1 MPKGTGTGIA
11 MGSERMLAGPPSR
24 ENGGCS
30 DCCWKG
36 LMAHGAGSSIVITE
50 VRSMQLVCV
59 LPMPPQSTTPLLPA
73 PFVTALQWSP
83 QPMQRDLLLTQE
95 LSTAHLRLAVGD
107 RQGRIAIWDAPSRQ
121 VTDWMA
127 TGSELGNGIQDLC
140 WLQQKKH
147 SNRWLLLAIHGPSLL
162 AIWNT
167 QNGRCIWKYDASPEI
182 LFCVR
187 RDPFDFRH
195 ACVSGMKGLL
205 LSVKVAGDGNGNG
218 NGNGNGDGEYDSGII
233 VKEHRLRLQVI
244 VTEIIISGGNSSSSG
259 SSNQSSSSPP
269 STALSLFPNVTVKC
283 MFSSRWAHILYVM
296 FPREIVVFDLQY
308 GEPLSVTGLPRGYA
322 NFFGLI
328 TDVDGDFLYC
338 VHADAK
344 LSVWKREEGKQIY
357 VLCMMEALIPS
368 MGTSVPS
375 PTILAV
381 AHCSSEFEIERVSK
395 TCSEEAPVVK
405 LFELPTYTENSA
417 SSMLSRQSFLLL
429 KTAFISISDDGKVWN
444 WLLTAELPGDA
455 YGQVM
460 DQTMNLSISEDVN
473 HMNDRESGVPA
484 LDIVV
489 DGHEEDENKLPKQ
502 LHTAVLRRDEPVFK
516 LNLIGQL
523 HLLSSTITTL
533 AVPAPSLTATLAG
546 GGNGPAVAVPLVAL
560 ATQGGCIEVVD
571 VVANAVAMSFAV
583 HNSAVRGLRWL
594 GNSRLVSFSYS
605 QVNEKG
611 GGYINKLAITC
622 VRSGINRFFRVLQK
636 PEKAPMRALRASP
649 SGRYLLILFRE
660 APVEVWAM
668 TRNPQ
673 MLRSLALPFTV
684 MEWALPPVPKPPQK
698 GYSRQ
703 SSFFSKER
711 PTIAST
717 VAAASAQ
724 STSDSKSTSLEGSA
738 EETAESFAFALVNG
752 SHGVF
757 EVRGRRVRDFRP
769 KWPSSSFVSPD
780 VLVTAMAYRMPHVVM
795 GDRQGN
801 IRWWDVTSG
810 LSSSFN
816 THKGGIR
823 RIKFAPVVLGDDS
836 RGRVAVLFN
845 DNTFSIFDL
854 DTQDPLANAILQPQF
869 AGILVLEIDWFPLR
883 VDKKEPLLLCIA
895 GADSSFRLLEVNTQ
909 GSKPVQVLEGK
920 AVMNRFRPMP
930 LCSPV
935 LLPPPHA
942 LALRMLLQ
950 WGVQPS
956 WFDVEKTSGDTEHLV
971 HTPGMPSTIDKT
983 DFRHYMLDTSFP
995 LIGDT
1000 VVPEL
1005 LLKILEPYRKAGRLL
1020 DNDRAKTYAA
1030 LLHKGCTARFA
1041 FAAAQFGDFS
1051 EALFWLQLPYV
1062 LSCLTEQLHDK
1073 SLQHK
1078 SPIKA
1083 SSEPSTSDE
1092 LHTRRSVENVASL
1105 KGAKHEKSTFSAL
1118 GLQDCSYSTL
1128 QLTYGESDVS
1138 PSSQVSLR
1146 ANALERISWH
1156 EKLRGENALQ
1166 KRVHELVAVGRLED
1180 AVTLLLSTPPDSPYF
1195 YVDALRAVA
1204 LSSAVSSALHELAVK
1219 VVAANLVGTD
1229 KSLSGT
1235 HLLCAVGRYQEACSQ
1250 LQDAGCWTD
1259 AATLA
1264 ATHLQGSDYSR
1275 VLQRWADHV
1284 LQNDHNIWRAMLL
1297 YVAAGALH
1305 EVLAVLRDAQEPD
1318 TAAMFLLACHEI
1330 KVKVTSQKS
1339 GVECNASP
1347 KSDSQVQ
1354 GNANS
1359 LDLPGDLNQQKEDVS
1374 VVCEYY
1380 GHYQRTLVHLCT
1392 DLAPVL
1398 D

>member
-1 MPKGTGTGIA
+1 MVKETGTGIA
-11 MGSERMLAGPPSR
+11 MGAERMLAGPPSR

-36 LMAHGAGSSIVITE
+36 LLAHGAGSSIVITE

-59 LPMPPQSTTPLLPA
+59 LPMPPQSTSPLLPA

-127 TGSELGNGIQDLC
+127 TGTELGNGIQDLC
-140 WLQQKKH
+140 WLQQKH
-147 SNRWLLLAIHGPSLL
+147 SNRWLLMAIHGSSLL
-162 AIWNT
+162 AIWNA
-167 QNGRCIWKYDASPEI
+167 QSGRCIWKYDASPDI

-195 ACVSGMKGLL
+195 ACVVGMKGLL
-205 LSVKVAGDGNGNG
+205 LSVKVTGDGNGS
-218 NGNGNGDGEYDSGII
+218 GNGDGESDNGIT
-233 VKEHRLRLQVI
+233 VKEHQLQLQVI
-244 VTEIIISGGNSSSSG
+244 VTEIIISGGNSSSS

-283 MFSSRWAHILYVM
+283 MYSSRWAHILYVM
-296 FPREIVVFDLQY
+296 FPREIVIFDLQY
-308 GEPLSVTGLPRGYA
+308 GAPLSVTGLPRGYA
-322 NFFGLI
+322 NFFALI
-328 TDVDGDFLYC
+328 ADVDGDFLYC
-338 VHADAK
+338 AHADAK

-381 AHCSSEFEIERVSK
+381 SHCSSEFEIEKVSEI
-395 TCSEEAPVVK
+395 CSEEAPGVK

-417 SSMLSRQSFLLL
+417 SSMLSRQSVLVL
-429 KTAFISISDDGKVWN
+429 KTAIISISDDGKVWN

-455 YGQVM
+455 HDQVTN
-460 DQTMNLSISEDVN
+460 QTICEDVN
-473 HMNDRESGVPA
+473 QENERESGAPA
-484 LDIVV
+484 LYIAA
-489 DGHEEDENKLPKQ
+489 DGHEEEENKIPKP
-502 LHTAVLRRDEPVFK
+502 LHTAVLTRDEPVLK
-516 LNLIGQL
+516 LKLLGQL

-533 AVPAPSLTATLAG
+533 AVPAPSLTATLTG

-571 VVANAVAMSFAV
+571 VAANAVAMSFAV

-594 GNSRLVSFSYS
+594 GNSRLVSFSYT

-611 GGYINKLAITC
+611 GGYINRLAITC
-622 VRSGINRFFRVLQK
+622 VRSGITRFFRVLQK

-698 GYSRQ
+698 GFSRQ

-769 KWPSSSFVSPD
+769 KWPSSSFASSD

-816 THKGGIR
+816 SHKGGIR

-869 AGILVLEIDWFPLR
+869 AGILVLELDWFPLR

-909 GSKPVQVLEGK
+909 GNKPVQLLEGK

-956 WFDVEKTSGDTEHLV
+956 WFDVHKLSRDTEHLI
-971 HTPGMPSTIDKT
+971 HAPGMPSTIEKR

-1073 SLQHK
+1073 CLQHK
-1078 SPIKA
+1078 NPIK
-1083 SSEPSTSDE
+1083 SSPEQSTSDA
-1092 LHTRRSVENVASL
+1092 LHIRKSMENVATL
-1105 KGAKHEKSTFSAL
+1105 KGTKHEKSKFSTL
-1118 GLQDCSYSTL
+1118 GLQACSYSTL
-1128 QLTYGESDVS
+1128 QPPYGGSDVM
-1138 PSSQVSLR
+1138 PSDQVSLR

-1156 EKLRGENALQ
+1156 EKLRGEEALQ
-1166 KRVHELVAVGRLED
+1166 KRVHELVAVGELED

-1264 ATHLQGSDYSR
+1264 ATHLQGSDYAR
-1275 VLQRWADHV
+1275 VLQRWADHA
-1284 LQNDHNIWRAMLL
+1284 LHNDHNIWRAILL

-1305 EVLAVLRDAQEPD
+1305 EALAVLRDAQEPD

-1330 KVKVTSQKS
+1330 KMKVTSQKS
-1339 GVECNASP
+1339 GVECSVSQ
-1347 KSDSQVQ
+1347 KSDSGDQ
-1354 GNANS
+1354 GNADS
-1359 LDLPGDLNQQKEDVS
+1359 LDLPGDLNKQKEDVS
-1374 VVCEYY
+1374 AVCEYY

>member
-1 MPKGTGTGIA
+1 MVKETGTGIA

-36 LMAHGAGSSIVITE
+36 LLAHGAGSSIVITE

-59 LPMPPQSTTPLLPA
+59 LPMPPQSTLPLLPA

-127 TGSELGNGIQDLC
+127 TGTEMGNGIQDLC
-140 WLQQKKH
+140 WLQQKH
-147 SNRWLLLAIHGPSLL
+147 SNRWLLMAIHGSSLL

-167 QNGRCIWKYDASPEI
+167 QNGRCIWKYDASPDI

-187 RDPFDFRH
+187 RDPFDFKH
-195 ACVSGMKGLL
+195 ACVLGMKGIL
-205 LSVKVAGDGNGNG
+205 LSVKVTGDGNV
-218 NGNGNGDGEYDSGII
+218 NGNGDGESDNGIT
-233 VKEHRLRLQVI
+233 VKEHQLQLQVI
-244 VTEIIISGGNSSSSG
+244 VTEIIISGGNSSSS
-259 SSNQSSSSPP
+259 SSNQSSSSTP

-283 MFSSRWAHILYVM
+283 MYSSRWAHILYAM
-296 FPREIVVFDLQY
+296 FPREIVIFDLQY
-308 GEPLSVTGLPRGYA
+308 GAPLSVTGLPRGYA
-322 NFFGLI
+322 NFFALI
-328 TDVDGDFLYC
+328 AEVDGDFLYC
-338 VHADAK
+338 AHADAK

-381 AHCSSEFEIERVSK
+381 SHCSSEFEIEKVSK
-395 TCSEEAPVVK
+395 ICSEEAPGVK
-405 LFELPTYTENSA
+405 LFELPTYTENSS
-417 SSMLSRQSFLLL
+417 SSMLSRQSVLVL
-429 KTAFISISDDGKVWN
+429 KTAIISISDDGKVWN

-455 YGQVM
+455 HDQVTN
-460 DQTMNLSISEDVN
+460 QTICEDVN
-473 HMNDRESGVPA
+473 QENERESGAPA
-484 LDIVV
+484 LYVAA
-489 DGHEEDENKLPKQ
+489 DGHEEEENKMPKP
-502 LHTAVLRRDEPVFK
+502 LHTDVLRRDEPVLK
-516 LNLIGQL
+516 LKLIGQL

-533 AVPAPSLTATLAG
+533 AVPAPSLTATLTG

-571 VVANAVAMSFAV
+571 VAANAVAMSFSV

-594 GNSRLVSFSYS
+594 GNSRLVSFSYT

-611 GGYINKLAITC
+611 GGYINRLAITC
-622 VRSGINRFFRVLQK
+622 VRSGITRFFRVLQK

-698 GYSRQ
+698 GFSRQ
-703 SSFFSKER
+703 QSFFSKER

-769 KWPSSSFVSPD
+769 KWPSSSFASSD
-780 VLVTAMAYRMPHVVM
+780 VLVTAMAFRMPHVVM

-816 THKGGIR
+816 SHKGGIR

-869 AGILVLEIDWFPLR
+869 AGILVLELDWFPLR

-909 GSKPVQVLEGK
+909 GNKPVQLLEGK

-950 WGVQPS
+950 WGVEPF
-956 WFDVEKTSGDTEHLV
+956 WFDVHKLSRDTEHLI
-971 HTPGMPSTIDKT
+971 HAPGMPSTIEKG
-983 DFRHYMLDTSFP
+983 DFRHYLLDTSFP

-1005 LLKILEPYRKAGRLL
+1005 LLKILEPYRMAGRLL

-1078 SPIKA
+1078 NPIK
-1083 SSEPSTSDE
+1083 SSPEQSTSDA
-1092 LHTRRSVENVASL
+1092 LHIRKSVENVASL
-1105 KGAKHEKSTFSAL
+1105 KGTKDEKSKFSSL

-1128 QLTYGESDVS
+1128 QLSYGGSDVM
-1138 PSSQVSLR
+1138 PSDQVSLR

-1156 EKLRGENALQ
+1156 EKLRGEDALQ
-1166 KRVHELVAVGRLED
+1166 KRVHELVAVGELED

-1264 ATHLQGSDYSR
+1264 ATHLQGSDYAR
-1275 VLQRWADHV
+1275 VLQRWADHA
-1284 LQNDHNIWRAMLL
+1284 LHNDHNIWRAILL

-1305 EVLAVLRDAQEPD
+1305 EALAVLRDAQEPD

-1339 GVECNASP
+1339 GVECSASP
-1347 KSDSQVQ
+1347 KSDSQDQ
-1354 GNANS
+1354 GNADS
-1359 LDLPGDLNQQKEDVS
+1359 LDLPGDLNKQKEDVS
-1374 VVCEYY
+1374 AVCEYY